1 MEEREIEEL
10 EQKHK
15 EWLIK
20 GLKENK
26 VFAFPD
32 VLFDYLRP
40 YSFGGLPVSILLLI
54 TEMNNGHC
62 YDRAMLMQLAFDK
75 CRMVYADIESLRIR
89 YGEES
94 AEHAYIETDEFGGGK
109 TWVVDTSTGLI
120 YEKEYFDEFE
130 KPKVNRVFTKEECM
144 QSKYIQDIL
153 ASDFEKD
160 KWSLVLTLP
169 MIESAIKHSNNM
181 GTIVYKEKLLEEIAK
196 LKEVINFDAMQ
207 KEVKEDMQLMRT
219 NPSALNKKFKIVRDK
234 YGREISREGVKN
246 PYYQKT
252 NKKDLKS
259 ILDDKKELELNSLVY
274 EKMLKRNIKIHIK
287 ENLKTQKRASKQLK
301 IIAQNPTQNVYE
313 QKGKEK

>member
-1 MEEREIEEL
+1 MKEREIEEL

-207 KEVKEDMQLMRT
+207 KKVKEDMQLMRT
-219 NPSALNKKFKIVRDK
+219 NPSALDKKFKIVRDK

>member
-219 NPSALNKKFKIVRDK
+219 NPSALDKKFKIVRDK

>member
-10 EQKHK
+10 EQKHR

-75 CRMVYADIESLRIR
+75 CRMVYANTESLRIR
-89 YGEES
+89 YGEEG

-120 YEKEYFDEFE
+120 YEKEYFNEFE

-219 NPSALNKKFKIVRDK
+219 NPSALDKKFKIVRDK
-234 YGREISREGVKN
+234 YGREISRDGVKN

-259 ILDDKKELELNSLVY
+259 LLDDKKELELNSLVY

-287 ENLKTQKRASKQLK
+287 ENQKTQKRASKQLK

>member
-10 EQKHK
+10 EQKHR

-130 KPKVNRVFTKEECM
+130 KPKVNCVFTKEECM

-219 NPSALNKKFKIVRDK
+219 NPSALDKKFKIVRDK
-234 YGREISREGVKN
+234 YGREISRDGVKN

-259 ILDDKKELELNSLVY
+259 LLDDKKELELNSLVY

-287 ENLKTQKRASKQLK
+287 ENQKTQKRASKQLK

>member
-207 KEVKEDMQLMRT
+207 KKVKEDMQLMRT
-219 NPSALNKKFKIVRDK
+219 NPSALDKKFKIVRDK

>member
-10 EQKHK
+10 EQKHR

-130 KPKVNRVFTKEECM
+130 KPKVNCVFTKEECM

-219 NPSALNKKFKIVRDK
+219 NPSALDKKFKIVRDK
-234 YGREISREGVKN
+234 YGREISRDGVKN

-259 ILDDKKELELNSLVY
+259 LLDDKKELELNSLVY